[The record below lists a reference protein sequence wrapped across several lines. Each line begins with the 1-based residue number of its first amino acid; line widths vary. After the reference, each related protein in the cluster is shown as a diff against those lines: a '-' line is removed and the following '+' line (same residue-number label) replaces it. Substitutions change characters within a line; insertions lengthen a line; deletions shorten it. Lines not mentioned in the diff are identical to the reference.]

1 MDKMKQYEASL
12 ELMEK
17 QKLIDNRINKE
28 INAIK
33 YQKNNLPDNYS
44 KEELEDIMKS
54 EKELEEFFKEIN
66 GDNSKENEQKLFNAT
81 TVEESFLNVGIGVL
95 NVNDNLK
102 KLIRC
107 QNFVEGFWDINNE
120 TEIIKAKYGKEFKL
134 LKKLEGKNIDD
145 NVAMTIIIIYFINK
159 EYSKYVNEMMM
170 IIKKAKLYVQTKVWY
185 SCEKIINEIF

>member
-1 MDKMKQYEASL
+1 M
-12 ELMEK
+12 
-17 QKLIDNRINKE
+17 
-28 INAIK
+28 
-33 YQKNNLPDNYS
+33 
-44 KEELEDIMKS
+44 
-54 EKELEEFFKEIN
+54 
-66 GDNSKENEQKLFNAT
+66 
-81 TVEESFLNVGIGVL
+81 
-95 NVNDNLK
+95 
-102 KLIRC
+102 
-107 QNFVEGFWDINNE
+107 EGFWDINNE

>member
-1 MDKMKQYEASL
+1 MKQNKGVEKEKLKSGDKKVAEKLTQKNNEFMDKMKQYEASL

-54 EKELEEFFKEIN
+54 EKELEEFFREIN

-81 TVEESFLNVGIGVL
+81 TVEESFLNVGIGDL
-95 NVNDNLK
+95 HVNDNLK
-102 KLIRC
+102 KLIRWKV
-107 QNFVEGFWDINNE
+107 FGIL
-120 TEIIKAKYGKEFKL
+120 IMKL
-134 LKKLEGKNIDD
+134 K
-145 NVAMTIIIIYFINK
+145 
-159 EYSKYVNEMMM
+159 
-170 IIKKAKLYVQTKVWY
+170 
-185 SCEKIINEIF
+185 